1 VEFYQKK
8 PFYNEDNLNFIII
21 YFKKIYKKINMP
33 GRLAIYDDKAFKID
47 AVSLLQNDMIGELNP
62 RYNIPPTIPIPAL
75 LNNGNYLYTHFG
87 YLPSW
92 ANSKASMN
100 INARS
105 ESIYEKK
112 TFRESF
118 KYRRCIIPI
127 NGFYEWEKDD
137 KEKIPHLVSDIKNDY
152 LALAGIW
159 DEYFDE
165 QLNMNIVTVD
175 LITCD
180 ANEKLGKIHHRMPVI
195 LEKKDFNT
203 WLKSEDIK
211 EVNDLLRIY
220 PNEKIDIYEVTSEVN
235 KVLFDEVICM
245 KKISKKIEEEK
256 DEREIGQLS
265 LF

>member
-1 VEFYQKK
+1 
-8 PFYNEDNLNFIII
+8 
-21 YFKKIYKKINMP
+21 MP
-33 GRLAIYDDKAFKID
+33 GRLSIYNDKAFKLDTKELIK
-47 AVSLLQNDMIGELNP
+47 NDMVGQLNP

-92 ANSKASMN
+92 ASSKASMN

-127 NGFYEWEKDD
+127 NGFYEWAKED
-137 KEKIPHLVSDIKNDY
+137 KEKTPYLVKDIKNEY

-159 DEYFDE
+159 DEYFDTE
-165 QLNMNIVTVD
+165 LNMKIVTVA

-180 ANEKLGKIHHRMPVI
+180 ANEKLGKIHHRMPVV

-203 WLKSEDIK
+203 WLHSSDLREVIK
-211 EVNDLLRIY
+211 LFSIY
-220 PNEKIDIYEVTSEVN
+220 PNEKIKMYEVSNEVN
-235 KVLFDEVICM
+235 KVLFNQSSCIDEVI
-245 KKISKKIEEEK
+245 KIDKK
-256 DEREIGQLS
+256 DEEIKEVGQLS

>member
-1 VEFYQKK
+1 
-8 PFYNEDNLNFIII
+8 
-21 YFKKIYKKINMP
+21 MP
-33 GRLAIYDDKAFKID
+33 GRLSIYDDKAFKKD
-47 AVSLLQNDMIGELNP
+47 ALSLIQNDMIGNLNP
-62 RYNIPPTIPIPAL
+62 RYNIPPTTPIPAL

-92 ANSKASMN
+92 ASSKTSMN

-137 KEKIPHLVSDIKNDY
+137 KEKIPYLVSNLKNNY

-165 QLNMNIVTVD
+165 QLNMKIVTIA

-180 ANEKLGKIHHRMPVI
+180 ANEKLGVIHHRMPIV
-195 LEKKDFNT
+195 LEKKDFAT
-203 WLKSEDIK
+203 WLKNDDLK
-211 EVNDLLRIY
+211 KVNSLFKIY

-235 KVLFDEVICM
+235 KVLFDDVICI
-245 KKISKKIEEEK
+245 KKVEEK
-256 DEREIGQLS
+256 KVKEGLKEVGQLT

>member
-1 VEFYQKK
+1 
-8 PFYNEDNLNFIII
+8 
-21 YFKKIYKKINMP
+21 MP
-33 GRLAIYDDKAFKID
+33 GRLSIYDDKVFKID
-47 AVSLLQNDMIGELNP
+47 ASTIIENDMVGKLNP

-92 ANSKASMN
+92 AKSKSSMN

-112 TFRESF
+112 TFRDSF

-127 NGFYEWEKDD
+127 NGFFEWAKED
-137 KEKIPHLVSDIKNDY
+137 KEKTPYFVSDIKNDY

-159 DEYFDE
+159 DEYFDVD
-165 QLNMNIVTVD
+165 LNMKIVTVA

-180 ANEKLGKIHHRMPVI
+180 ANDKLAKIHHRMPVI
-195 LEKKDFNT
+195 LEKKDFTT
-203 WLKSEDIK
+203 WLKDEDLK
-211 EVNDLLRIY
+211 EVNSLFKIY
-220 PNEKIDIYEVTSEVN
+220 PNDKIDIYEVTREVN
-235 KVLFDEVICM
+235 KVLFNDIVC
-245 KKISKKIEEEK
+245 ISKVINKKEEK
-256 DEREIGQLS
+256 VEVGQLS

>member
-1 VEFYQKK
+1 
-8 PFYNEDNLNFIII
+8 
-21 YFKKIYKKINMP
+21 MP
-33 GRLAIYDDKAFKID
+33 GRLSIYKDKAFKDD
-47 AVSLLQNDMIGELNP
+47 AIELIKNDMIGELNP
-62 RYNIPPTIPIPAL
+62 RYNIPPTTPIPAL
-75 LNNGNYLYTHFG
+75 LNNGNYLYAHFG

-92 ANSKASMN
+92 ASSKTSMN

-137 KEKIPHLVSDIKNDY
+137 KEKIPYLVSDLKNNY

-165 QLNMNIVTVD
+165 QLNMKIVTIA

-180 ANEKLGKIHHRMPVI
+180 ANEKLGEIHHRMPIV
-195 LEKKDFNT
+195 LEKKDFTT

-211 EVNDLLRIY
+211 EVNSLFKIY
-220 PNEKIDIYEVTSEVN
+220 PNEKIDIYEVTNEVN
-235 KVLFDEVICM
+235 KVLFDEVICI
-245 KKISKKIEEEK
+245 KKVEEK
-256 DEREIGQLS
+256 KVKEGLKEVGQLT